1 MSGPLLATA
10 VTETDGTLSVLPV
23 ACPLAGKGPGGA
35 LLSCVTHDHWGQEHH
50 CVYLAGLRHNGTV
63 TLPLTMADIR
73 RRMTE
78 RLSRSERCV
87 VVCHEARPTVSPG
100 A

>member
-23 ACPLAGKGPGGA
+23 ACPLAGKGAGNGIV
-35 LLSCVTHDHWGQEHH
+35 SCLTHDQWGQEHH
-50 CVYLAGLRHNGTV
+50 CVYLAGLAHNGTV
-63 TLPLTMADIR
+63 TLPLSMEAVR

-87 VVCHEARPTVSPG
+87 VRCLEARATVSPG